1 MVYVLW
7 VTVCHWPIA
16 ASQMS
21 CWPHTETI
29 LCVFYLGE
37 TQVILKGGAPA
48 IRFDL
53 DH

>member
-1 MVYVLW
+1 MGDRVSLAYRSIPNELL
-7 VTVCHWPIA
+7 
-16 ASQMS
+16 ASHRDYFGFVI
-21 CWPHTETI
+21 W
-29 LCVFYLGE
+29 GE